1 MLVNHLTGGKMAIPS
16 QFLYRDV
23 SFHPPEADR
32 LADKIADSIRKL
44 TSGESKVDTSV
55 HNMSLE
61 WEGHH
66 KEMFISDANPHQ
78 KKGGASIE
86 YLKRQET
93 FFRNLRVTRQE
104 AYTNPAWEA
113 YTKGKH

>member
-1 MLVNHLTGGKMAIPS
+1 MAIPP

-32 LADKIADSIRKL
+32 LAEKIADSIRKL

-55 HNMSLE
+55 NTMSLE

-78 KKGGASIE
+78 KKGATSIE
-86 YLKRQET
+86 YLKRQEN
-93 FFRNLRVTRQE
+93 FFRNLRVTRRE
-104 AYTNPAWEA
+104 AYTNSAWET

>member
-1 MLVNHLTGGKMAIPS
+1 MAIPP
-16 QFLYRDV
+16 QILYRAV

-44 TSGESKVDTSV
+44 TSGESKVDTSL
-55 HNMSLE
+55 HTMSLE
-61 WEGHH
+61 WEGVQ

-78 KKGGASIE
+78 KKGVTSVEI
-86 YLKRQET
+86 LRRQEI

-104 AYTNPAWEA
+104 AYTNPAWKT

>member
-1 MLVNHLTGGKMAIPS
+1 MTIPP

-23 SFHPPEADR
+23 SFHPSEADR

-44 TSGESKVDTSV
+44 TSGESKIDTSI
-55 HNMSLE
+55 HTMSLE

-66 KEMFISDANPHQ
+66 KEMFIFDANPHQ
-78 KKGGASIE
+78 KKGVTSIE
-86 YLKRQET
+86 NLRRQET

-104 AYTNPAWEA
+104 AYTNPTWEA

>member
-1 MLVNHLTGGKMAIPS
+1 MAIPP

-23 SFHPPEADR
+23 SFDPPEADR
-32 LADKIADSIRKL
+32 LADKIADSIQKL

-78 KKGGASIE
+78 KKGGTSIE

-113 YTKGKH
+113 NTKGKH